1 MGNNYY
7 RINKRDVDFV
17 LNEQLKVEQLCELEK
32 YKDFSRDDFDMI
44 VSEAIK
50 FAQEVLGPLNQDSDR
65 EAARYEKGGDVKVPT
80 EFHKAY
86 KLACENGW
94 IAMSNSPEWGGQG
107 LPGVIAMA
115 SAEIF
120 FGACTS
126 FMLYFGGPGVA
137 HMVENFGPDKLR
149 NLYCERL
156 YKGEWGGTMCLTEPQ
171 AGSAVG
177 DIRTSAKKDGDTYLI
192 TGTKCFITAGNHDL
206 TKNIIHGVLARVEG
220 APPGTKGI
228 SQFIVPKYWVND
240 DGTEGKSNNVTCA
253 GIEHKMGI
261 KGSATCTLNFGED
274 GPCRGYLLGDEEN
287 KGMRQMFQM
296 MNEARISTGL
306 QGIALA
312 AAAFENAVQYSQER
326 IQGVDVKAMRDPNAP
341 RVPII
346 KHSDVRRMLLLQ
358 KSYAEGMRAF
368 AFRLAMYDDLAHGH
382 PDEEKRNFYQGFVDL
397 MTPII
402 KAYCSDMAFDM
413 TSMAMQCYGGYG
425 YCQEYPVEQY
435 CRDARIAMIF
445 EGTNFIQAA
454 DLIGRKL
461 NIGGGAL
468 MQSYMANFDEAI
480 GAIKGKPKVADLAEK
495 LDAAKNILLETTMKI
510 AGFAMEGDLD
520 YVMSIATRYLHMFG
534 EIVIGRELVEQAAL
548 ASEKMEKLAPDSI
561 DYAFYSGK
569 VHAARF
575 FVNNILPGVEM
586 KAKIIENKDRSCI
599 EIPENAFS
607 V

>member
-1 MGNNYY
+1 MGNNFY
-7 RINKRDVDFV
+7 RANKRDLDFV
-17 LNEQLKVEQLCELEK
+17 INEQLNAEQLCELDK
-32 YKDFSRDDFDMI
+32 FKDFSREDFDMI
-44 VSEAIK
+44 ISEAVK
-50 FAQEVLGPLNQDSDR
+50 FAQEVLGPLNQDADR
-65 EAARYEKGGDVKVPT
+65 EGAHYENGSVKAPPA
-80 EFHKAY
+80 FHKAY

-94 IAMSNSPEWGGQG
+94 ISMSNSAELGGQG
-107 LPGVIAMA
+107 LPGVIAM
-115 SAEIF
+115 SAGEIF

-126 FMLYFGGPGVA
+126 FMLYFPGPGVA
-137 HMVENFGPDKLR
+137 HMVENFGPDKIRDLFCEK
-149 NLYCERL
+149 LYT
-156 YKGEWGGTMCLTEPQ
+156 GEWQGTMCLTEPQ

-192 TGTKCFITAGNHDL
+192 TGTKCFITSGDHDL
-206 TKNIIHGVLARVEG
+206 TPNIIHGVLARIEG

-228 SQFIVPKYWVND
+228 SQFIVPKYWVNN
-240 DGTEGKSNNVTCA
+240 DGSIGDFNNVTCA

-261 KGSATCTLNFGED
+261 KASATCTLNFGED
-274 GPCRGYLLGDEEN
+274 GPCRGYLLGDVEN

-296 MNEARISTGL
+296 MNEARITTGL

-326 IQGVDVKAMRDPNAP
+326 IQGVDVKAMKDPNAP

-346 KHSDVRRMLLLQ
+346 KHADVRRMLLLQ
-358 KSYAEGMRAF
+358 KCMAEGMRAF
-368 AFRLAMYDDLAHGH
+368 AYRLAMYEDLAHAH
-382 PDEEKRNFYQGFVDL
+382 PDEEKRNFYQGYVDL
-397 MTPII
+397 MTPMV

-413 TSMAMQCYGGYG
+413 TSVAMQCYGGYG

-461 NIGGGAL
+461 NIGGGVL
-468 MQSYMANFDEAI
+468 MQNYMTVLDEFINGLRAH
-480 GAIKGKPKVADLAEK
+480 AKVGDLVEQ
-495 LDAAKNILLETTMKI
+495 LDAAKTTLLETTMKI

-534 EIVIGRELVEQAAL
+534 EVALARELIEQAAVAADKMDGL
-548 ASEKMEKLAPDSI
+548 AEDSV
-561 DYAFYSGK
+561 DFAFYTGK
-569 VHAARF
+569 IHSAQF
-575 FVNNILPGVEM
+575 FVRNILPGVEM
-586 KAKIIENKDRSCI
+586 KAKVIANRDRSCI
-599 EIPENAFS
+599 EIPDNAFS